1 LDLRIISYL
10 NLMDCQDL
18 NFLMPMLTITMFV
31 NGFILGMYVNYK
43 KVDKL
48 TDDVITAEDTIAS
61 LNEKYEAY
69 SDITDITDELNSNL
83 N

>member
-1 LDLRIISYL
+1 
-10 NLMDCQDL
+10 
-18 NFLMPMLTITMFV
+18 
-31 NGFILGMYVNYK
+31 MYVNYK

>member
-1 LDLRIISYL
+1 
-10 NLMDCQDL
+10 MDCQDL